1 MGAFCF
7 GDEMKAT
14 RETMTKEHAAGA
26 AHVPSRD
33 EFDRLAREYDLVP
46 VYREVFADLETPV
59 SAFLKIDGAESAYL
73 LESVEGGER
82 LGRYSFMGS
91 NPDLVVTFNDGVA
104 TIITPSITLD
114 RPLDDPLVIV
124 KELLDQWRA
133 APVEGLPPF
142 FGGAVGY
149 VSYEGVRYFETSP
162 GPDRPP
168 ITRAAAGDADDLG
181 LPEMVFMFTDTMV
194 IFDHLERRMKIV
206 ANARVADGPD
216 AYETACA
223 KIDAIVA
230 RLESPLEARHLGP
243 PGASGQGIAPGISSN
258 MTRAQY
264 ESGVERIKDYIVAGD
279 AFQVVLSQRFETE
292 TDATPIDVYRIL
304 RTLNPSPYMFFFR
317 HKGMALVGSSPEPL
331 VKVDAD
337 RTVITR
343 PLAGTRGRGATRDED
358 LALEQDLLA
367 DPKERAEHVM
377 LVDLGRNDIGRVA
390 APGTVEVDDLMA
402 VERYS
407 HVMHIVSN
415 VVGKLEAGK
424 DAFDA
429 LRATFPAGTVSGA
442 PKVRAMEII
451 AELEP
456 TTRGPYAGVVG
467 YFGYN
472 GTLDACIT
480 IRTIEMVDGHAY
492 VQAGAGIVA
501 DSVPASE
508 YEETVRKAGALLDAL
523 ALAGASD
530 APRREPQGG
539 DAA

>member
-1 MGAFCF
+1 
-7 GDEMKAT
+7 
-14 RETMTKEHAAGA
+14 MTAPSAAQTTQRY
-26 AHVPSRD
+26 VPSREGFD
-33 EFDRLAREYDLVP
+33 ELACRYDLVP
-46 VYREVFADLETPV
+46 VFRDVFADLETPV
-59 SAFLKIDGAESAYL
+59 SAFLKIDGSETAYL

-82 LGRYSFMGS
+82 LGRYSFLGS
-91 NPDLVVTFNDGVA
+91 NPDLVVTFRDGVA
-104 TIITPSITLD
+104 SIITPSITMD
-114 RPLDDPLVIV
+114 RPLGDPLAIV
-124 KELLDQWRA
+124 KELLDQWKA

-149 VSYEGVRYFETSP
+149 LSYDAVRYFEP
-162 GPDRPP
+162 RVPAHGK
-168 ITRAAAGDADDLG
+168 DDLG
-181 LPEMVFMFTDTMV
+181 LPEMVFVFTDTMV

-216 AYETACA
+216 AYEKACA
-223 KIDAIVA
+223 KIEAIAAKLDA
-230 RLESPLEARHLGP
+230 PLAARHLA
-243 PGASGQGIAPGISSN
+243 ASFSDETGRRPRTQTATDRPSN
-258 MTRAQY
+258 MSKEAFLAA
-264 ESGVERIKDYIVAGD
+264 VERIRRYIDAGD
-279 AFQVVLSQRFETE
+279 AFQVVLSQRFEAP
-292 TDATPIDVYRIL
+292 TDADPIDVYRVL

-317 HKGMALVGSSPEPL
+317 HAGFALVGSSPEPL
-331 VKVDAD
+331 VKVDDAG
-337 RTVITR
+337 TVLTR
-343 PLAGTRGRGATRDED
+343 PLAGTRGRGATHDED
-358 LALEQDLLA
+358 VALEQDLLA

-390 APGTVEVDDLMA
+390 AAGTVEVDDLMA

-415 VVGKLEAGK
+415 VVGRLAEGK

-456 TTRGPYAGVVG
+456 TARGPYAGVVG

-480 IRTIEMVDGHAY
+480 IRTIEIVRGKAY
-492 VQAGAGIVA
+492 VQTGAGIVA
-501 DSVPASE
+501 DSVPERE
-508 YEETVRKAGALLDAL
+508 YEETVRKAGALLDTL
-523 ALAGASD
+523 SLV
-530 APRREPQGG
+530 GG

>member
-1 MGAFCF
+1 
-7 GDEMKAT
+7 MKAT
-14 RETMTKEHAAGA
+14 RETMTKEHAARA

-91 NPDLVVTFNDGVA
+91 NPDLVVTFSDGVA

-124 KELLDQWRA
+124 KELLDQWKA
-133 APVEGLPPF
+133 APVPGLPPF

-149 VSYEGVRYFETSP
+149 LSYEGVRYFETSP
-162 GPDRPP
+162 DPDRPP
-168 ITRAAAGDADDLG
+168 ITRASAGDADELG

-230 RLESPLEARHLGP
+230 RLESPLEARHLGA
-243 PGASGQGIAPGISSN
+243 PGAPSCEADGISSN
-258 MTRAQY
+258 MTQAQY
-264 ESGVERIKDYIVAGD
+264 EAAVRRIKEYILAGD
-279 AFQVVLSQRFETE
+279 AFQVVLSQRFEAQ
-292 TDATPIDVYRIL
+292 TDAAPIDVYRIL
-304 RTLNPSPYMFFFR
+304 RTLNPSPYMFFIR

-331 VKVDAD
+331 VKVDVD

-390 APGTVEVDDLMA
+390 TPGTVEVDDLMA

-415 VVGKLEAGK
+415 VVGKLEPGK

-456 TTRGPYAGVVG
+456 NGRGPYAGVVG

-480 IRTIEMVDGHAY
+480 IRTIEMVDGRAF

-501 DSVPASE
+501 DSIPERE

-523 ALAGASD
+523 TLAGATD
-530 APRREPQGG
+530 APHHAVQGG